1 MVEVGEQ
8 AQEEIGDAMGIEKE
22 ARQAGKHGR
31 AMLESKQIV
40 TRDQVDMA
48 IAILIG
54 SAIMFGALI
63 TEAIGL

>member
-1 MVEVGEQ
+1 MSP
-8 AQEEIGDAMGIEKE
+8 MGKE

-31 AMLESKQIV
+31 ATLKSNQILS
-40 TRDQVDMA
+40 RDQVDVA